1 MDSFEQGLSMTVDAA
16 ETADGSFRASWPVPD
31 AWQQGRG
38 AWGGLVVGA
47 SIRALALV
55 NPEPGRAVR
64 TISSHMFGPV
74 PNGDCSIEVAPVRR
88 GAAMSTWAV
97 SIWDPS
103 GARCTES
110 IVITGGSRGEDIAF
124 PEWGTVTM
132 PKAPGWEHVPA
143 VPVGPP
149 MGPVFGPHLEFRPIA
164 GLPFSGSEARALGW
178 SRFTEHS
185 APQEERGWTAEELLA
200 IVDGW
205 WPAGYVRLPAPR
217 TMATV
222 SFSAHLLAD
231 PASVPIG
238 EPVLMES
245 AVTSAFE
252 GFTSEL
258 RRLWS
263 VDGRVL
269 VENLQSIVVV
279 N

>member
-38 AWGGLVVGA
+38 AWGGLVIGA

-64 TISSHMFGPV
+64 TISCHMFGPV
-74 PNGDCSIEVAPVRR
+74 PNGDCSIAVAPVRR
-88 GAAMSTWAV
+88 GAAMSTWSV

-124 PEWGTVTM
+124 PEWGTATM

-178 SRFTEHS
+178 SRFTEHA
-185 APQEERGWTAEELLA
+185 APQVERGWTAEELLA

-245 AVTSAFE
+245 AVTSAYE

>member
-1 MDSFEQGLSMTVDAA
+1 METFEQALSMTIEADPAP
-16 ETADGSFRASWPVPD
+16 DGSSRALWPVPD

-47 SIRALALV
+47 SIRALAQV
-55 NPEPGRAVR
+55 NPEPGRVLR
-64 TISSHMFGPV
+64 TISCHMFGPV
-74 PNGDCSIEVAPVRR
+74 PNGDCSIKIAPVRR

-97 SIWDPS
+97 SIDDPS

-110 IVITGGSRGEDIAF
+110 IIITGGSRADDISF
-124 PEWGTVTM
+124 SEWGTATM
-132 PKAPGWEHVPA
+132 PKAPHWESVPA
-143 VPVGPP
+143 VPVAPP
-149 MGPVFGPHLEFRPIA
+149 MGPVFGPHLEFRPVA
-164 GLPFSGSEARALGW
+164 GLPFSGSDARALGW
-178 SRFTEHS
+178 SRFTEHD
-185 APQEERGWTAEELLA
+185 APADQRGWTAEELLA

-245 AVTSAFE
+245 SVTSAFE

-279 N
+279 G

>member
-1 MDSFEQGLSMTVDAA
+1 
-16 ETADGSFRASWPVPD
+16 
-31 AWQQGRG
+31 
-38 AWGGLVVGA
+38 
-47 SIRALALV
+47 
-55 NPEPGRAVR
+55 
-64 TISSHMFGPV
+64 MFGPV
-74 PNGDCSIEVAPVRR
+74 PNGDCVIEVSPVRR

-110 IVITGGSRGEDIAF
+110 IIITGGARGEDI
-124 PEWGTVTM
+124 ECSQWGTATM
-132 PKAPGWEHVPA
+132 PKAPDWQYVPP
-143 VPVGPP
+143 VPVAPP
-149 MGPVFGPHLEFRPIA
+149 MGPVFGPHLAFRPIA

-178 SRFTEHS
+178 SRSIEHAS
-185 APQEERGWTAEELLA
+185 PQEKRGWTAEELLA

-205 WPAGYVRLPAPR
+205 WPAGYVRLTAPR

-245 AVTSAFE
+245 AVTSAHE
-252 GFTSEL
+252 GFTSEI